1 MAETLLNIDQVS
13 TELQLSKEQVMALVK
28 QGALRGFLDQG
39 VYKFRRADVDKYKE
53 QAESSAT
60 VVMGEEGQG
69 EPGSKVDLADIDA
82 EPGADESDQ
91 TSVLAPV
98 DDKKDA
104 EKGEGAAVFEFSE
117 DELGLSLDEGE
128 GESDA
133 SKTSTDSV
141 LVADESDSSMDIL
154 EVAEESSSD
163 SATSSADLDFMD
175 ESSSADDVMAALEVE
190 EETPMRP
197 EDLAEEATPTRG
209 KAPAEEE
216 TPVRSKDAAKA
227 GSEQVTDILGTG
239 EEDISDEEL
248 ETLGLDE
255 VTEQPQET
263 ILEEASQAEDY
274 GVDEE
279 EQGTGTA
286 ATMPVS
292 DETETVGISQEDAT
306 QVVSEDLEPEL
317 EVPPLEAEGEFQ
329 GARVATGW
337 EMVTPSALGNTM
349 LVLALIFAALGGMFV
364 LHMATGTGGGNPL
377 ATAIADMV
385 MNLLS

>member
-28 QGALRGFLDQG
+28 QGALRGFRDQG

-60 VVMGEEGQG
+60 VVMGEEGQK

-98 DDKKDA
+98 DEKKDA

-117 DELGLSLDEGE
+117 DELGLSLDEDE

-255 VTEQPQET
+255 VTEPPQET

-274 GVDEE
+274 SVDE

-306 QVVSEDLEPEL
+306 QVVSEELEPEL

-349 LVLALIFAALGGMFV
+349 LVLALIFTALGGMFV
-364 LHMATGTGGGNPL
+364 FHMATGTGGGNPL
-377 ATAIADMV
+377 ARAIADMV